1 MSLTV
6 KVLKDSLKNFR
17 DDAIVRDIQLQDFI
31 HLISD
36 SDGNLLL
43 SKHRPIGLCV
53 RSGEYVYPSEVDGYS
68 AYCPE
73 LDEDLFNIEWIKID
87 HENGER

>member
-17 DDAIVRDIQLQDFI
+17 DDAIV
-31 HLISD
+31 
-36 SDGNLLL
+36 
-43 SKHRPIGLCV
+43 
-53 RSGEYVYPSEVDGYS
+53 
-68 AYCPE
+68 
-73 LDEDLFNIEWIKID
+73 DEDLFDIEWIKID